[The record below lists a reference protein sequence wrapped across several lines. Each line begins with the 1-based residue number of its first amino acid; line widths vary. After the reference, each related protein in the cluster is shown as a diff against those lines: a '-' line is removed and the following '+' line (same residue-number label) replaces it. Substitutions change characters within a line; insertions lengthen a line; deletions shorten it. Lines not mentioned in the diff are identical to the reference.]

1 VGAINALPMYPIET
15 YQDTKLPYPLGTAD
29 FRSLTGADFDA
40 RAYAQVSQYLF
51 MGYLDRND
59 TFPFGDSWD
68 DDERELIAKLF
79 GKEMMPDRWERAQQI
94 ISSLKLPIQTATYNG
109 VAHRTLPEM
118 WDDIAAFFQANDAG
132 ETLNRIT
139 PHEYPFVPF
148 RPLQEAHV
156 DRIYWKGDPK
166 LPARHAKLPDQCSLV
181 IGIRDWMAGQDQ
193 QQLRALVEKAGFEF
207 ELVAEGREA
216 ISIDHKAS
224 CGTVSSGDGTFQ
236 GFYVCL
242 GALADRIVP
251 GLAYS
256 LRPKRTND
264 EYFWTILPDV
274 VLQRPRE

>member
-1 VGAINALPMYPIET
+1 
-15 YQDTKLPYPLGTAD
+15 
-29 FRSLTGADFDA
+29 
-40 RAYAQVSQYLF
+40 
-51 MGYLDRND
+51 
-59 TFPFGDSWD
+59 
-68 DDERELIAKLF
+68 
-79 GKEMMPDRWERAQQI
+79 
-94 ISSLKLPIQTATYNG
+94 
-109 VAHRTLPEM
+109 
-118 WDDIAAFFQANDAG
+118 
-132 ETLNRIT
+132 
-139 PHEYPFVPF
+139 
-148 RPLQEAHV
+148 
-156 DRIYWKGDPK
+156 
-166 LPARHAKLPDQCSLV
+166 LV

-207 ELVAEGREA
+207 ELVAEDREA